1 MKKFRYSMESL
12 LQIKLKL
19 EEQMKIA
26 YGIASRNLNIEEEKL
41 EQLIQRKAEYE
52 KQLRLLR
59 SDKLDLM
66 KIKECEQA
74 IEIMKAKISQ
84 QEAVVRNARHKLELA
99 RIRLNEA
106 IINRKIQEKLKENEL
121 QEYILEFE
129 AEERKEVDELNS
141 YNYTGPRKSKEDE

>member
-106 IINRKIQEKLKENEL
+106 IINRKTQEKLKENEF

>member
-12 LQIKLKL
+12 LQVKLKL

-26 YGIASRNLNIEEEKL
+26 FGIASRNLYMEEEKL
-41 EQLIQRKAEYE
+41 GQLIRRKADYE
-52 KQLRLLR
+52 EELRMLR
-59 SDKLDLM
+59 SDKLDIVL
-66 KIKECEQA
+66 IKECEQA
-74 IEIMKAKISQ
+74 IEGMKERISR
-84 QEAVVRNARHKLELA
+84 QETAVRNAGHKLELA

-106 IINRKIQEKLKENEL
+106 VVNRKTQEKLKENEF
-121 QEYILEFE
+121 QEYILEYE

>member
-1 MKKFRYSMESL
+1 
-12 LQIKLKL
+12 
-19 EEQMKIA
+19 
-26 YGIASRNLNIEEEKL
+26 
-41 EQLIQRKAEYE
+41 
-52 KQLRLLR
+52 
-59 SDKLDLM
+59 M

-106 IINRKIQEKLKENEL
+106 IINRKTQEKLKENEF